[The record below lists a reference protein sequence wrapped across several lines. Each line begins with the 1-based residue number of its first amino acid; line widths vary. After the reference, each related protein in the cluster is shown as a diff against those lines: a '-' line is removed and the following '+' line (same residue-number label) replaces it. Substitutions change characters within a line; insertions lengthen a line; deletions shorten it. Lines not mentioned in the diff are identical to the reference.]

1 MTFKKNSS
9 AADSIFDKTAGD
21 CHENMT
27 GTRIP
32 LESLPN
38 TRDLGGIRTADGRSI
53 RLRRL
58 LRSGALAGISDADR
72 EKLLK
77 EYNLKT
83 VIDFRTDTERE
94 EKPDPEMEGVQIIIN
109 PIAEEETM
117 GITRGRRGL
126 LELLDLKQD
135 ADELMMKIYPRL
147 VGDTLSREHYARFFE
162 YLLAQEEGAIL
173 WHCSAGKDRAG
184 LGAAL
189 VLAALGVPESTIRAD
204 YLLTNTYLQ
213 PVNEQLIAQLAK
225 VSGASA
231 EKLAKVKIIFDA
243 KEAYFDSALNYIK
256 NEYGTA
262 TEYLKK
268 ALGMDKRKLQ
278 KLQRMYLTEA

>member
-94 EKPDPEMEGVQIIIN
+94 EKPDPGWK
-109 PIAEEETM
+109 AC
-117 GITRGRRGL
+117 
-126 LELLDLKQD
+126 
-135 ADELMMKIYPRL
+135 RL
-147 VGDTLSREHYARFFE
+147 S
-162 YLLAQEEGAIL
+162 
-173 WHCSAGKDRAG
+173 S
-184 LGAAL
+184 
-189 VLAALGVPESTIRAD
+189 IR
-204 YLLTNTYLQ
+204 LR
-213 PVNEQLIAQLAK
+213 
-225 VSGASA
+225 
-231 EKLAKVKIIFDA
+231 
-243 KEAYFDSALNYIK
+243 
-256 NEYGTA
+256 
-262 TEYLKK
+262 
-268 ALGMDKRKLQ
+268 KRKRWGLP
-278 KLQRMYLTEA
+278 EAGEGFWSCWI